1 MEDAEYRTQ
10 REALGR
16 EYLGLGNR
24 AMSQKPGS
32 RKHKINGGCK
42 MEMVYFFRKGS
53 YLGSSTQ
60 SRRELWIASLT
71 FLSTKPEKWSEVL
84 GTQVPDP

>member
-1 MEDAEYRTQ
+1 MKDAEYRTQ

-32 RKHKINGGCK
+32 RRHKINEAVNGNGL
-42 MEMVYFFRKGS
+42 FFRKGS
-53 YLGSSTQ
+53 NLGSSTQ
-60 SRRELWIASLT
+60 SRRELWITSLT